1 MRFEPSTRFHSSS
14 FRPAAA
20 LGATLAAG
28 MLLVSCD
35 ADSLDEDTSWFDDL
49 FSSDSDDDDDED
61 TAAPDDTE
69 DEDTDDGD
77 TDDGDTDDG
86 DTDDGGDEG
95 EGTADDAEDDDE
107 SWWEGLFGD
116 EEDDDEEDDDE
127 DTDDEGTADDAEDD
141 DESWWEGLFGGD
153 DEDDDE
159 DDGDTDDEDTEEEE
173 SLALPASCTEAG
185 AEQVAAGL
193 TPQGTVLEE
202 SSGEVAG
209 ATDAEQ
215 LSCTWTGAGDETGAE
230 TFALVFTDG
239 TDPGARLDVA
249 QPSDEDE
256 MNWEVDIDVDL
267 DNYRTPAADALGGE
281 LDYVRTVEG
290 STQSL
295 HLSLPDDFYVSAIS
309 VASEAA
315 QEDLEQAVLDAAERM
330 EE

>member
-95 EGTADDAEDDDE
+95 
-107 SWWEGLFGD
+107 
-116 EEDDDEEDDDE
+116 
-127 DTDDEGTADDAEDD
+127 EGTADDAEDD